1 MTDIGRQLEMIKR
14 GADEVVPLDE
24 MERKLKQAA
33 KSSTPLRIKYG
44 IDPTTPDVHLGHLV
58 PVQKMRTFQD
68 LGHVGVIIIGDYTAQ
83 IGDPTGLD
91 ESRAALSREA
101 VRANAERY
109 VEQLGA
115 VLKLDEDCLEVH
127 YQTEWFGKMTL
138 QAVIELLAKFTFAQ
152 MMAHD
157 TFRRRYEEGL
167 PLSLHELM
175 YPVLQ
180 AYDSVAIRADV
191 ELGATEQKFNILL
204 GRDLQRLVGQ
214 EPQVAI
220 LNPILVGTDGVNKMS
235 KSLGNTIEIEDAPGE
250 KFGKVMSIPDGII
263 ANYYEFATDCTLE
276 ELAEVKQKLKGGSV
290 NPRDV
295 KFALARRIVARFHGE
310 EAATAA
316 GAEFERVFKQKELPD
331 EMQTWE
337 PSLADLVDGKL
348 TLVSTMVSTGMAE
361 TNSEARRLITQG
373 AVRLDD
379 KRITDYAYEW
389 LMTGEQVLRVGKRRF
404 VRLVRPKSTTKGKGS
419 SKSRKDV

>member
-1 MTDIGRQLEMIKR
+1 MTDIARQLEMIKR

-24 MERKLKQAA
+24 MERKLRKAVETG
-33 KSSTPLRIKYG
+33 KPLRIKYG

-68 LGHVGVIIIGDYTAQ
+68 LGHVGVLIIGDYTAQ

-91 ESRAALSREA
+91 ESRAALSRDA
-101 VRANAERY
+101 VRANAESY

-115 VLKLDEDCLEVH
+115 VLKLDEKHLEVH
-127 YQTEWFGKMTL
+127 YQTEWFGEMTL
-138 QAVIELLAKFTFAQ
+138 QDVVELLAKFTVAQ

-157 TFRRRYEEGL
+157 TFRRRYEGGL

-180 AYDSVAIRADV
+180 AYDSVAIRSDV

-220 LNPILVGTDGVNKMS
+220 LTPILIGTDGANKMS
-235 KSLGNTIEIEDAPGE
+235 KSRSNTIAVEDAPAE
-250 KFGKVMSIPDGII
+250 KFGKVMSIPDSII

-276 ELAEVKQKLKGGSV
+276 ELADVRRKLDERSA
-290 NPRDV
+290 NPRDL
-295 KFALARRIVARFHGE
+295 KFELARRIVARFHGD
-310 EAATAA
+310 EAAGKA
-316 GAEFERVFKQKELPD
+316 GEEFERVFKQKQVPEDTASIERRPG
-331 EMQTWE
+331 EKV
-337 PSLADLVDGKL
+337 DLVA
-348 TLVSTMVSTGMAE
+348 TIVSTGMAP
-361 TNSEARRLITQG
+361 TNSEARRLIKQG
-373 AVRLDD
+373 AV
-379 KRITDYAYEW
+379 KRDGQRVADPYYGGE
-389 LMTGEQVLRVGKRRF
+389 MTGDTVIQVGKRRF
-404 VRLVRPKSTTKGKGS
+404 LRVVAKQVPPPEGES
-419 SKSRKDV
+419 

>member
-1 MTDIGRQLEMIKR
+1 MIQR

-33 KSSTPLRIKYG
+33 KSGTPLRIKYG
-44 IDPTTPDVHLGHLV
+44 IDPTTPDVHIGHLV

-115 VLKLDEDCLEVH
+115 VLNLDTKHLEVH
-127 YQTEWFGKMTL
+127 YQTEWFGEMVL
-138 QAVIELLAKFTFAQ
+138 QDVIELLAKFTFAQ

-180 AYDSVAIRADV
+180 AYDSVAIEADV

-204 GRDLQRLVGQ
+204 GRDLQRLYGQ

-235 KSLGNTIEIEDAPGE
+235 KSLGNTIAIGDAPGE

-276 ELAEVKQKLKGGSV
+276 ELAEVKQKLAAGSV
-290 NPRDV
+290 NPRDL
-295 KFALARRIVARFHGE
+295 KFELARRIVARFHGDD
-310 EAATAA
+310 AA
-316 GAEFERVFKQKELPD
+316 GAAGEEFERVFKQKKAP
-331 EMQTWE
+331 
-337 PSLADLVDGKL
+337 ADMLQYPVVPEALQDGRL
-348 TLVSTMVSTGMAE
+348 SLVSAMVSTGVAA
-361 TNSEARRLITQG
+361 TNSEARRVIAQG
-373 AVRLDD
+373 GVSLNEERILDPYY
-379 KRITDYAYEW
+379 TWVPA
-389 LMTGEQVLRVGKRRF
+389 GEDVLKVGKRRF
-404 VRLVRPKSTTKGKGS
+404 VRVIVVDGRG
-419 SKSRKDV
+419 

>member
-1 MTDIGRQLEMIKR
+1 MTDIARQLEMIQR
-14 GADEVVPLDE
+14 GAEEVVPLDE
-24 MERKLKQAA
+24 MKRKLEKAA
-33 KSSTPLRIKYG
+33 KSGTSLRIKYG
-44 IDPTTPDVHLGHLV
+44 IDPTTPDVHIGHLV
-58 PVQKMRTFQD
+58 PIQKMRTFQD

-101 VRANAERY
+101 VRANAESY

-115 VLKLDEDCLEVH
+115 VLNLDKKYLEVH
-127 YQTEWFGKMTL
+127 YQTEWFGEMAL
-138 QAVIELLAKFTFAQ
+138 QDVIELLAKFTFAQ

-204 GRDLQRLVGQ
+204 GRDLQRLEGQ

-235 KSLGNTIEIEDAPGE
+235 KSLGNTIAVEDPPGE

-276 ELAEVKQKLKGGSV
+276 ELAEVKGQLEERAV

-295 KFALARRIVARFHGE
+295 KFELARRIVARFHGE

-316 GAEFERVFKQKELPD
+316 GEEFERVFKQKKAP
-331 EMQTWE
+331 
-337 PSLADLVDGKL
+337 ADMLEYPVVPEALQDGRL
-348 TLVSTMVSTGMAE
+348 SLVSTMVSTGVAT
-361 TNSEARRLITQG
+361 TNSEARRVITQG
-373 AVRLDD
+373 GVSLNDERILDPYY
-379 KRITDYAYEW
+379 TWVPA
-389 LMTGEQVLRVGKRRF
+389 GEDVLKVGKRRF
-404 VRLVRPKSTTKGKGS
+404 VRVIVVDRRG
-419 SKSRKDV
+419 